1 MNKILLIVKREYL
14 SRVKKKS
21 FIIMSLVTPLLLAL
35 LMVVPMWLALRD
47 MPTKEIVVVDDSGF
61 FVNNLKEDSFLK
73 FEYSSLSA
81 TAAKEVAFAEGKYAV
96 LEIPDFDIDNP
107 TGFKLTTLNSP
118 SFEVK
123 VNLEN
128 QLKSI
133 IEEYKLQ
140 NSGIDT
146 DKLESLRTRI
156 NLETNI
162 RVENGEEKEAFS
174 EVAYIVGYVGSF
186 LIYILIF
193 AYGVQTMRGVIEEKT
208 SRIVEVIISSVK
220 PYQLMAG
227 KIIGI
232 GAVGLTQFFIW
243 VSLTIAFYVAV
254 GVVFQVDQLPQTGDM
269 GMQSGY
275 FDEEKAEMARHIFD
289 KIEAIPFGLIIS
301 VFLFYFVGAY
311 LFYGS
316 LFAAIG
322 SAVDSETDAQQFQ
335 VPVTLPLIFSL
346 VVLAAILRDPHGSLA
361 VWLSII
367 PFTSPI
373 VMMMR
378 VPFME
383 NQLWEI
389 FVSMGVLAVSIVF
402 TIWMAAKIYRI
413 GILTY
418 GSKVSY
424 HTLFKWIFAKN

>member
-123 VNLEN
+123 VNLES

-133 IEEYKLQ
+133 IEEYKFQ

-146 DKLESLRTRI
+146 EKLESLRTRI

-269 GMQSGY
+269 GMQAGY